1 MAYPQTDFQTLKMS
15 FEDFLKYDE
24 HMCAEWVNGEVFPM
38 SPASDRHQNVNGF
51 LESILRIYVESK
63 NLGIIR
69 GAPFLMRL
77 NKSKAR
83 EPDLL
88 FLSNV
93 NQDRLL
99 PTYLDGAADLVIEII
114 SPESIA
120 RDREIKF
127 SEYEQAGIPEYW
139 LIDPILKSAEF
150 YQLETDDYRTI
161 DLQDGIYHSKVL
173 TDFQFIESWLWQDP
187 LPNILDILKHLNVI

>member
-1 MAYPQTDFQTLKMS
+1 MAYPQTDVQTLKMS

-69 GAPFLMRL
+69 GVPFLMRL

-150 YQLETDDYRTI
+150 YQLENDDYRTI

>member
-1 MAYPQTDFQTLKMS
+1 MAYPQADIQTLKMS

-24 HMCAEWVNGEVFPM
+24 HTCAEWVNGEVLPM

-63 NLGIIR
+63 GLGIIR

-77 NKSKAR
+77 NKNKAR

-88 FLSNV
+88 FLSNAHH
-93 NQDRLL
+93 DKLL

-114 SPESIA
+114 SPDSIA
-120 RDREIKF
+120 REIKF
-127 SEYEQAGIPEYW
+127 SEYQQAGIPEYW
-139 LIDPILKSAEF
+139 LIDPILKNAEF
-150 YQLETDDYRTI
+150 YQLENGRYRTI

-173 TDFQFIESWLWQDP
+173 TDFQFKESWLWQDP
-187 LPNILDILKHLNVI
+187 LPNVLEILKHLNIV

>member
-1 MAYPQTDFQTLKMS
+1 MAYPQTDVQTLKMS

-150 YQLETDDYRTI
+150 YQLENDDYRTI